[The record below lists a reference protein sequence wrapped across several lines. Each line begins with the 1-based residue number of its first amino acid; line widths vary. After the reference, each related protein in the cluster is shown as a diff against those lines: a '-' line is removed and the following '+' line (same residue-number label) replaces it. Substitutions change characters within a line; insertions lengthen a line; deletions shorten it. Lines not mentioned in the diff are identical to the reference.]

1 MASCSLLNEAVRR
14 NTGLEVEAEYRF
26 HPVREWRFD
35 YAIPR
40 AKVAIEVEGGVWNH
54 GRHTRPEG
62 YLRDLEKYNE
72 AAACGWLLIRTTPAE
87 LLTVKTLRL
96 VARAV
101 GQRIENTQTT
111 MDNFQQHKKWQYD

>member
-72 AAACGWLLIRTTPAE
+72 AAACGWLLIRTTPSE

-111 MDNFQQHKKWQYD
+111 MDNFQQQKKWQYD

>member
-87 LLTVKTLRL
+87 LLTVRTLRL
-96 VARAV
+96 VARACASSLMHS
-101 GQRIENTQTT
+101 TA
-111 MDNFQQHKKWQYD
+111 F

>member
-111 MDNFQQHKKWQYD
+111 MDNFQQQKKWLYD

>member
-111 MDNFQQHKKWQYD
+111 MDNFQHQKKWQYD

>member
-111 MDNFQQHKKWQYD
+111 MDNFQQQKKWQYD